1 MFNVLTSMKFFKL
14 YLISKVFS
22 LWKGNVR
29 HHTFR
34 KTRLE
39 LAKNL
44 IQARPDFQN
53 SYIEINKILFEMQS
67 KPTFIINKNTSTSF
81 EISTFM
87 EDQKKDR
94 DVVKSTYNLLVE
106 DIILKGENVIKAIE
120 NSTSMTDQD
129 DLDNNKIGQAAKHK
143 SMVLLKEEKN
153 LKNRVNFLAQRNKTN
168 IGTYIRLID
177 YMVVEMQVRIN
188 QESADMILFEINN
201 PNKKYFINT
210 LVGFDNTTE
219 DNLSFMPP
227 KQQFRND
234 FE

>member
-34 KTRLE
+34 KTRLD

-53 SYIEINKILFEMQS
+53 SYVDINRILYEMQNN
-67 KPTFIINKNTSTSF
+67 PTFNINKNNSASF
-81 EISTFM
+81 EIQAFM
-87 EDQKKDR
+87 EEQKSNR
-94 DVVKSTYNLLVE
+94 DLTKGKYNTFVE
-106 DIILKGENVIKAIE
+106 DIIQNKLANLLKAIE

-153 LKNRVNFLAQRNKTN
+153 LKNRVNYLAQRNKTN
-168 IGTYIRLID
+168 LGTFIRLID

-210 LVGFDNTTE
+210 VVGFDNTTE
-219 DNLSFMPP
+219 DNLSFNPP
-227 KQQFRND
+227 K
-234 FE
+234 

>member
-1 MFNVLTSMKFFKL
+1 
-14 YLISKVFS
+14 
-22 LWKGNVR
+22 
-29 HHTFR
+29 
-34 KTRLE
+34 
-39 LAKNL
+39 
-44 IQARPDFQN
+44 
-53 SYIEINKILFEMQS
+53 
-67 KPTFIINKNTSTSF
+67 
-81 EISTFM
+81 
-87 EDQKKDR
+87 
-94 DVVKSTYNLLVE
+94 
-106 DIILKGENVIKAIE
+106 
-120 NSTSMTDQD
+120 MTDQD

-168 IGTYIRLID
+168 LGTFIRLID

-234 FE
+234 FEQLL